1 VTNLRGVLLALAS
14 VAVLVAVT
22 AVAPPRTERI
32 YADSVGPGYALDD
45 LLAEADLVALV
56 RPTGTQVERWNGD
69 GGRRWTA
76 DADSPA
82 RPLIYRDEEVQ
93 VVEALRGAAPAMLTI
108 RNLGGID
115 DGVEFNFNGLHDLE
129 DGATYL
135 VFLQSVETP
144 LEHGTERA
152 LSFVGQGHGLFSSD
166 GSVFVNSYGLS
177 VAFSDIPSR

>member
-1 VTNLRGVLLALAS
+1 VTNLRGVLLALVP
-14 VAVLVAVT
+14 VAVLIAATVAT
-22 AVAPPRTERI
+22 PRTTERV

-56 RPTGTQVERWNGD
+56 RPTGPQVERWNGD

-76 DADSPA
+76 DPDSPA

-93 VVEALRGAAPAMLTI
+93 VVESLRGAAPPTLTI
-108 RNLGGID
+108 RNLGGTD
-115 DGVEFNFNGLHDLE
+115 DGVEFIFNGLHDLE
-129 DGATYL
+129 DGVTYL

-152 LSFVGQGHGLFSSD
+152 LSFVGQGHGLFAPD
-166 GSVFVNSYGLS
+166 GSVFLNSFGLS
-177 VAFSDIPSR
+177 VSLAEIPPH